1 MEQLAKLILCGTREE
16 RREWR
21 QKERKGRGGERR
33 NQVEGRAH
41 LFDKP
46 SPHPSQNPSDV
57 GGRGGREDTESV
69 CAFAARAADEA
80 E

>member
-1 MEQLAKLILCGTREE
+1 MLILCGTKEQ

-21 QKERKGRGGERR
+21 QKEKEGKR

-46 SPHPSQNPSDV
+46 SQRPSQNPSDV
-57 GGRGGREDTESV
+57 ECGVGGGGER
-69 CAFAARAADEA
+69 RHN
-80 E
+80 